1 MEKDKSKI
9 RNIGIMAHIDAG
21 KTTTTERFLFY
32 SGYIHKIGQVD
43 DGTAFMDFMEQ
54 EKERGIT
61 IMSAVTPIQ
70 WNDFT
75 INIIDTPGHVDF
87 TAEVQR
93 SLRVLDGA
101 VAIFCA
107 VGSVQPQSETVW
119 RQADG
124 YGVPRIIYINK
135 MDRTGADFYKVLD
148 DIKNEFGVCPVPIEI
163 PIGAE
168 DEFKGIIDL
177 LKMKANYFDINSYGM
192 KFEEQ
197 EIPNDFLEIA
207 NEYRNK
213 LLESIAETN
222 DLLLERFLD
231 GEDFTVEE
239 INNALRKATIGRTVI
254 PVLVGSSLKNIGVQP
269 LIEAVINYL
278 PSPDDLVETTGF
290 DVKNLEE
297 QKTIKLSD
305 NEIFSGLVFK
315 VVTDPY
321 VGRLSYI
328 RIYSGKLNVGDTVLI
343 AGTDKKEKILKILTV
358 HASKREEIKTASSG
372 HIVAIP
378 GLKFAGTGDTVCEV
392 AKPILF
398 EKIRFSDTVINQS
411 VEAKNLIEQEKLL
424 ESLKKFADED
434 PTFKFTNDANSGQI
448 IISGVGELHL
458 EIIVDRLKREFGVE
472 GRVGN
477 PQVAYKE
484 TITVEVAKEG
494 EFERASGKDMFGWV
508 KILLKS
514 AKNQG
519 IVVGNDLIL
528 KNGKLDEMKV
538 DNALLSLGKN
548 NPKLLKELIDAAM
561 EGAREALNVGTSG
574 FPMTDVE
581 ARIIEMKYIDG
592 ESDAIAYKIAATVA
606 VKDAIR
612 EASPI
617 LLEPVF
623 TVNIISPDSYVG
635 DIIADINAR
644 KGRVEGIETKDGTQV
659 INCVAPLSGMFGY
672 VTKLRSLSQGRA
684 TYSMFFSHYEVAT
697 KSISS

>member
-1 MEKDKSKI
+1 MSVEDKSKI

-61 IMSAVTPIQ
+61 IMSAVTPIE
-70 WNDFT
+70 WNNHI

-119 RQADG
+119 RQADE
-124 YGVPRIIYINK
+124 YKVPRIIYINK
-135 MDRTGADFYKVLD
+135 MDRIGADFYKVLD
-148 DIKNEFGVCPVPIEI
+148 DVKNNFDVNPIPIEI
-163 PIGAE
+163 PIGKE
-168 DEFKGIIDL
+168 DEFQGIIDL
-177 LKMKANYFDINSYGM
+177 LKMKAKYFDVDSYGV
-192 KFEEQ
+192 KFTEK
-197 EIPNDFLEIA
+197 EIPNDYIELA
-207 NEYRNK
+207 NEYHSK
-213 LLESIAETN
+213 MLEAVAETN
-222 DLLLERFLD
+222 DALLERYLQGDNFS
-231 GEDFTVEE
+231 TVE
-239 INNALRKATIGRTVI
+239 INQALRVGTMQRSII
-254 PVLVGSSLKNIGVQP
+254 PVLCGSSLRNIGIQP
-269 LIEAVINYL
+269 LIEAVVDYL
-278 PSPDDLVETTGF
+278 PSPTDLNETTGY
-290 DVKNLEE
+290 DIKNLEK
-297 QKTIKLSD
+297 QKTIKLVD
-305 NEIFSGLVFK
+305 NEIFSALVFK

-328 RIYSGKLNVGDTVLI
+328 RIYSGVLKVGDSVLV

-378 GLKFAGTGDTVCEV
+378 SLKFAGTGDTLCDATQSV
-392 AKPILF
+392 LF
-398 EKIRFSDTVINQS
+398 EKIRFSEPVINQA

-434 PTFKFTNDANSGQI
+434 PTFRFANDAHSGQI

-458 EIIVDRLKREFGVE
+458 EIIIDRLKREFGVE
-472 GRVGN
+472 ARVGN
-477 PQVAYKE
+477 PQVNYKE
-484 TITVEVAKEG
+484 TVTSEVFMEG
-494 EFERASGKDMFGWV
+494 QFDRSGGKDMFGWV
-508 KILLKS
+508 KVLLKP
-514 AKNQG
+514 AKNKG
-519 IVVGNDLIL
+519 LLVENDL
-528 KNGKLDEMKV
+528 
-538 DNALLSLGKN
+538 LGKN
-548 NPKLLKELIDAAM
+548 NKLDETKVDKNMPKEMISAAM

-581 ARIIEMKYIDG
+581 VRIVEMKYIEG
-592 ESDAIAYKIAATVA
+592 ESDAIAYKIAASVA

-612 EASPI
+612 MSNPI

-623 TVNIISPDSYVG
+623 SVNIISPENYVG
-635 DIIADINAR
+635 DVIADMNAR
-644 KGRVEGIETKDGTQV
+644 RGRIEGIENKGGTQI
-659 INCVAPLSGMFGY
+659 INCVSPLSEMFGY

-684 TYSMFFSHYEVAT
+684 TYSMIFSHYEPAT
-697 KSISS
+697 KNI

>member
-1 MEKDKSKI
+1 MSEDDKTKI

-61 IMSAVTPIQ
+61 IMSAVTPIEWQ
-70 WNDFT
+70 ENI

-124 YGVPRIIYINK
+124 YNVPRIIYVNK
-135 MDRTGADFYKVLD
+135 MDRIGANFYKVLD
-148 DIKNEFGVCPVPIEI
+148 DIKNEFAVNPIPIEI

-177 LKMKANYFDINSYGM
+177 LKMKAKYFDVDSYGV

-197 EIPNDFLEIA
+197 EIPNDYLELA

-213 LLESIAETN
+213 LLESIAET
-222 DLLLERFLD
+222 DDSLLERFLNGD
-231 GEDFTVEE
+231 NFSIEE
-239 INNALRKATIGRTVI
+239 INQALRIGTIKRTII
-254 PVLVGSSLKNIGVQP
+254 PVLCGSSLRNIGIQP
-269 LIEAVINYL
+269 LIEAVIDYL
-278 PSPDDLVETTGF
+278 PSPTDLVETTGY
-290 DVKNLEE
+290 DGRNIEK

-305 NEIFSGLVFK
+305 SEIFSGLVFK

-321 VGRLSYI
+321 VGRLSYL
-328 RIYSGKLNVGDTVLI
+328 RIYSGTLKVGDTVLV
-343 AGTDKKEKILKILTV
+343 AGTDKKEKVLKILSV
-358 HASKREEIKTASSG
+358 HASKREEIKVASSG

-378 GLKFAGTGDTVCEV
+378 SLKFAGTGDTLCEV
-392 AKPILF
+392 AQPIIF
-398 EKIRFSDTVINQS
+398 EKIRFSEPVINQA

-434 PTFKFTNDANSGQI
+434 PTFKFTNDANTGQI

-458 EIIVDRLKREFGVE
+458 EIIVDRMKREFGVDA
-472 GRVGN
+472 RVGN
-477 PQVAYKE
+477 PQVSYKE
-484 TITVEVAKEG
+484 TITNEVCKEG
-494 EFERASGKDMFGWV
+494 QFDRASGKDMFGWV
-508 KILLKS
+508 KILLKP
-514 AKNQG
+514 AKNKG
-519 IVVGNDLIL
+519 LLVENDLLI
-528 KNGKLDEMKV
+528 NNKLDTTKADKNMPKEM
-538 DNALLSLGKN
+538 
-548 NPKLLKELIDAAM
+548 IFAAM

-581 ARIIEMKYIDG
+581 ARIIEMKYIEG

-612 EASPI
+612 AADPI

-623 TVNIISPDSYVG
+623 TVNIISPDNYVG
-635 DIIADINAR
+635 DVIADMNAR
-644 KGRVEGIETKDGTQV
+644 RGRIEGIENKDGVQV
-659 INCVAPLSGMFGY
+659 INCIAPLSGMFGY

-684 TYSMFFSHYEVAT
+684 TYSMIFSHYEPRA
-697 KSISS
+697 

>member
-1 MEKDKSKI
+1 MEDKSKI

-61 IMSAVTPIQ
+61 IMSAVTPIEWQ
-70 WNDFT
+70 GNT

-124 YGVPRIIYINK
+124 YDVPRIIYVNK
-135 MDRTGADFYKVLD
+135 MDRIGANFYKVLD
-148 DIKNEFGVCPVPIEI
+148 DIKNEFNVNPIPIEI

-177 LKMKANYFDINSYGM
+177 LTMKAKYFDIDSYGV
-192 KFEEQ
+192 KFEDT
-197 EIPNDFLEIA
+197 EIPSDCIELA

-213 LLESIAETN
+213 LIEAIAETN
-222 DLLLERFLD
+222 DALLERYLQGD
-231 GEDFTVEE
+231 SEEFTIEE
-239 INNALRKATIGRTVI
+239 INQALRIGTIQRSII
-254 PVLVGSSLKNIGVQP
+254 PVLCGSSLRNIGVQP

-278 PSPDDLVETTGF
+278 PSPSDLVETTGY

-297 QKTIKLSD
+297 QKTIKLLDS
-305 NEIFSGLVFK
+305 EIFSALVFK
-315 VVTDPY
+315 VATDPY
-321 VGRLSYI
+321 VGRLSYV
-328 RIYSGKLNVGDTVLI
+328 RVYSGTLKVGDTVLI
-343 AGTDKKEKILKILTV
+343 AGTDKKEKVLKILTV
-358 HASKREEIKTASSG
+358 HASKREEIKVASSG

-378 GLKFAGTGDTVCEV
+378 SLKFAGTGDTLCEV
-392 AKPILF
+392 SKPILF
-398 EKIRFSDTVINQS
+398 EKIRFSDPVINQA

-434 PTFKFTNDANSGQI
+434 PTFKFSNDANSGQI

-472 GRVGN
+472 ARVGN

-484 TITVEVAKEG
+484 TVTSEVTKEG
-494 EFERASGKDMFGWV
+494 QFDRASSKDMFGWV
-508 KILLKS
+508 KVLLKP
-514 AKNQG
+514 AKNKG
-519 IVVGNDLIL
+519 LLVENDLIG
-528 KNGKLDEMKV
+528 KNNKLDETKV
-538 DNALLSLGKN
+538 DKN
-548 NPKLLKELIDAAM
+548 MPQEMITAAM

-581 ARIIEMKYIDG
+581 VRIIEMKYVEG
-592 ESDAIAYKIAATVA
+592 ESDSIAYKIAATVA

-612 EASPI
+612 MSNPI

-623 TVNIISPDSYVG
+623 SVNIISPDNYVG
-635 DIIADINAR
+635 DIIADMNAR
-644 KGRVEGIETKDGTQV
+644 KGRVEGIENKEGIQI
-659 INCVAPLSGMFGY
+659 INCVAPLSGLFGY
-672 VTKLRSLSQGRA
+672 VTRLRSLSQGRA
-684 TYSMFFSHYEVAT
+684 TYSMIFSHYEPT
-697 KSISS
+697 LRNI